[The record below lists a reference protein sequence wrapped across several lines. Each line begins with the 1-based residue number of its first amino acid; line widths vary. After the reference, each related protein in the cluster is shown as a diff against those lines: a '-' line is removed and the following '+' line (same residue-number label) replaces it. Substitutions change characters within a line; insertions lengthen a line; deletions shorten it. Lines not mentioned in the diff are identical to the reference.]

1 MLDIKKIREN
11 PEYYIAE
18 TKKKYTTVASAA
30 SSKNGNPPKTVSAAK
45 PLKKQDLR

>member
-18 TKKKYTTVASAA
+18 TDRRYTCCVY
-30 SSKNGNPPKTVSAAK
+30 KRPEWQRRDGQFHK
-45 PLKKQDLR
+45 